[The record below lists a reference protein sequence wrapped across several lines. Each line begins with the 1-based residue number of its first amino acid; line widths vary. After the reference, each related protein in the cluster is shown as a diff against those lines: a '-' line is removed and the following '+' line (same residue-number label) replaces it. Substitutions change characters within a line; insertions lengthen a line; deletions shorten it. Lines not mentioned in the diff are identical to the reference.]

1 MAPSYQ
7 PEDDDPES
15 QIPPWASQH
24 DDPESQIPPWA
35 PQSTSASQ
43 EQDFQCRPLFMLSQ
57 PSQQFSFKVP
67 SQASAPTSASTQS
80 TKSYNSSLPSSHN
93 LSVFS
98 GSMPWG
104 TSTAPTS
111 CTPSKCGSN
120 NAYRTQGMDDSQHMP
135 LRQFSRLCELVAST
149 DHVSGTPLHSYR
161 AHDPCANQPSSTH
174 IRDQHQDDSTSSPTP
189 CRALSNLD
197 LLSTP
202 CDYIYSPHHVPHGC

>member
-1 MAPSYQ
+1 MEGEQVNPMAPSYW

-43 EQDFQCRPLFMLSQ
+43 EQDFQHRPSFMLSQ
-57 PSQQFSFKVP
+57 PSQQFGFKVP
-67 SQASAPTSASTQS
+67 SQASAPTSAGTQS
-80 TKSYNSSLPSSHN
+80 TKSYNSSLLSSCN

-111 CTPSKCGSN
+111 HTPSECGSN
-120 NAYRTQGMDDSQHMP
+120 NDYRTQGMDDSQHMP
-135 LRQFSRLCELVAST
+135 LRRFSRLCELAASM
-149 DHVSGTPLHSYR
+149 DHVSGAPPHSYR
-161 AHDPCANQPSSTH
+161 ARDPCANQPSSTH
-174 IRDQHQDDSTSSPTP
+174 IRDQH
-189 CRALSNLD
+189 
-197 LLSTP
+197 
-202 CDYIYSPHHVPHGC
+202 